1 LFFPFKTVLRCVKK
15 GGIEMYRFIPFSLL
29 IQRIKVLNFG
39 YIDWFYFTFVLNN
52 LLEVLNDLLNIKDS
66 F

>member
-1 LFFPFKTVLRCVKK
+1 
-15 GGIEMYRFIPFSLL
+15 MYRFIPFSLL
-29 IQRIKVLNFG
+29 IQRIKVLKFG